1 MEKQQGDFVKVI
13 FSLGSNMGNRLDY
26 LRRAANK
33 LTDCGALSRVSSV
46 VESEAWGYRDSKPY
60 LNAVIALKT
69 KWDVESIFRLLTQI
83 ELDLG
88 RDRNEADGYQARKI
102 DIDILYYGNQV
113 ISTDE
118 LEIPHPRLHLRNFV
132 LRPLTEVLP
141 NFRHPILHKSSVELL
156 KLSPD
161 SGRVQYFSSL
171 FE

>member
-1 MEKQQGDFVKVI
+1 MDTKEGELTKVV
-13 FSLGSNMGNRLDY
+13 FSLGSNVGDRLDY
-26 LRRAANK
+26 LRRAAYK
-33 LTDCGALSRVSSV
+33 LSDCGTLSGVSSV

-60 LNAVIALKT
+60 LNAVIVLKT
-69 KWDVESIFRLLTQI
+69 EWDVESIFRLLTNI

-88 RDRNEADGYQARKI
+88 RERNEADGYQARKI
-102 DIDILYYGNQV
+102 DIDILYYGNQA

-132 LRPLTEVLP
+132 LKPLTEVEP
-141 NFRHPILHKSSVELL
+141 NFRHPILRKSSEELL

-161 SGRVQYFSSL
+161 SDHVQHFSRL